1 MKSNVIG
8 PLVIVGLIVL
18 VLIILFKTARVVPQR
33 QAFIVERLGKFSK
46 TLEAGFHLLV
56 PFVEIVAYKLSL
68 KEEAMDVPPQQCI
81 TRDNVTVEVDGVLY
95 LQVMEPDKA
104 AYGIAN
110 YKWATIQLAQT
121 TMRSLIG
128 KIELDRT
135 FEERDTINAGVVDA
149 VDKAS
154 EPWGIKVT
162 RYEIKNIAP
171 PASIMDAMEKQMRA
185 EREKRATIAESE
197 GNRQARINVSEG
209 LRQEAIMVS
218 EGEKRR
224 LINEA
229 EGRAQQIELVAQATA
244 KGFREVASALQDK
257 GGLDAMNLRIAEK
270 YIEEFGKLAKSNN
283 TMILPSNVADLAGI
297 VATLGR
303 TFTEQSAAKASSN
316 K

>member
-1 MKSNVIG
+1 MKPEFIG
-8 PLVIVGLIVL
+8 PLVVVALIVL

-33 QAFIVERLGKFSK
+33 QAFLVERLGKFSK

-68 KEEAMDVPPQQCI
+68 KEEAMDVPPQLCI

-162 RYEIKNIAP
+162 RYEIKNITP
-171 PASIMDAMEKQMRA
+171 PSSIMDAMEKQMRA

-218 EGEKRR
+218 EGEKQK

-229 EGRAQQIELVAQATA
+229 EGRSKQIELVAQATA
-244 KGFREVASALQDK
+244 KGFREVASSLREA

-303 TFTEQSAAKASSN
+303 TFAEQSSVKSSS

>member
-1 MKSNVIG
+1 MKTDFVG
-8 PLVIVGLIVL
+8 PLVIAALIIL

-56 PFVEIVAYKLSL
+56 PFVEIVAYKLTL

-81 TRDNVTVEVDGVLY
+81 TRDNVTVEVDGILY

-162 RYEIKNIAP
+162 RYEIKNITP

-229 EGRAQQIELVAQATA
+229 EGQAQQIELVALATA
-244 KGFREVASALQDK
+244 KGFREVAAALREA
-257 GGLDAMNLRIAEK
+257 GGIDAMNLRIAEK
-270 YIEEFGKLAKSNN
+270 YIEEFGKLAKENN

-303 TFTEQSAAKASSN
+303 TFTEQSAKKPPTA
-316 K
+316 